1 MIIALTRHP
10 VFINNRENKPLLFTQ
25 IRATKPI
32 RRRDE
37 KTTSNAFPVDCHH
50 LVSATPIRNESTARC
65 PDLRHALV
73 RHRRLHTSSKRYGR
87 ETSGR
92 NAYAARRSRDV
103 QNRGRKGSDARTARA
118 QGRDRGAQETR
129 DRLSF

>member
-1 MIIALTRHP
+1 PAQIH
-10 VFINNRENKPLLFTQ
+10 REL
-25 IRATKPI
+25 
-32 RRRDE
+32 
-37 KTTSNAFPVDCHH
+37 KTYAKNCKTSAFAVDCPP
-50 LVSATPIRNESTARC
+50 LVSATPIRNESTACC

-92 NAYAARRSRDV
+92 NAYSDRRSRDV
-103 QNRGRKGSDARTARA
+103 QSRGREGSDARTARA
-118 QGRDRGAQETR
+118 QGRDRGAQETP